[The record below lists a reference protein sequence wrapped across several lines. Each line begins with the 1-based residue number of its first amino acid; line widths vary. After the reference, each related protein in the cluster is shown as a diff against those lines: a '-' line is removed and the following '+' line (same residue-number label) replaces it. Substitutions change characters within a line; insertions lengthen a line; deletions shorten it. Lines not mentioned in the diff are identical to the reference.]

1 MTSLLFSPGLW
12 CLIWAM
18 SCYTYPLMT
27 NSVSWLMYQNRTR
40 TCEGKEKSI
49 EMLCRLTGL
58 CSRRRKRPR
67 SDDVA
72 CFCFHSEREC
82 GAEAGRGSMY
92 VCRVPVR
99 WGIFHPPARP
109 SLITSQ
115 LWSNSQGR
123 EGNKSQA
130 EVTASSRR
138 TRTHKK
144 CNLHNLFSK
153 LLRWRDLWVPDNPS
167 GLTNAIKQAPSP
179 HLFLITA
186 CGAKTWEYLNAYEA
200 IYLNINSCR

>member
-49 EMLCRLTGL
+49 EMVCRLTGL
-58 CSRRRKRPR
+58 CSRRRKRAR

-99 WGIFHPPARP
+99 WGIFHPPPPAH
-109 SLITSQ
+109 
-115 LWSNSQGR
+115 LWSHPSFEVTLR
-123 EGNKSQA
+123 EGRGIKAKQKSRQVHVA
-130 EVTASSRR
+130 LELTKSAICIIYSLNCWDDGISGYL
-138 TRTHKK
+138 TTHPAWQMQ
-144 CNLHNLFSK
+144 LSK
-153 LLRWRDLWVPDNPS
+153 LPLHICS
-167 GLTNAIKQAPSP
+167 
-179 HLFLITA
+179 
-186 CGAKTWEYLNAYEA
+186 
-200 IYLNINSCR
+200 